1 MRMLLVVVNL
11 GVSTGIIMSFS
22 MIMMVIYRQR
32 EKRKPSNVFILSMCV
47 TDFMAT
53 TIIAPHFVAAA
64 ALGKW
69 PSNYLHCKVLAFLN
83 TFLPGMS
90 IMNLIL
96 IALDRM
102 VAIFKPT
109 KYRVWLCN
117 RNARIICACF
127 WLYSLSIASLS
138 FWDCFSQPLF
148 DGAVMTCLLTGRK
161 FLILQLSCEVIP
173 GLAATVTCYTFIV
186 IKLMQRSASI
196 YSSGNKA
203 SRVNYEIRMAKIGGL
218 VSGFFIMT
226 YLPYYTIMFQYR
238 EHMEPLIKLMAGILV
253 VTSYNFD
260 AFMYGYC
267 NKNYRREIKKIV
279 HSKVPWLVKVT
290 PADHINTDTHTNNDT
305 NTMYTNAAANTTTS
319 LTSTSNLSPKQR
331 HSLAPSPIREESET
345 SVSVSKDYSV
355 SKLSLA
361 TT

>member
-1 MRMLLVVVNL
+1 M
-11 GVSTGIIMSFS
+11 
-22 MIMMVIYRQR
+22 
-32 EKRKPSNVFILSMCV
+32 
-47 TDFMAT
+47 
-53 TIIAPHFVAAA
+53 
-64 ALGKW
+64 
-69 PSNYLHCKVLAFLN
+69 
-83 TFLPGMS
+83 
-90 IMNLIL
+90 
-96 IALDRM
+96 
-102 VAIFKPT
+102 
-109 KYRVWLCN
+109 
-117 RNARIICACF
+117 
-127 WLYSLSIASLS
+127 
-138 FWDCFSQPLF
+138 
-148 DGAVMTCLLTGRK
+148 
-161 FLILQLSCEVIP
+161 
-173 GLAATVTCYTFIV
+173 TVTCYTFIV

-238 EHMEPLIKLMAGILV
+238 EDMEALIKLMAAVLV

-305 NTMYTNAAANTTTS
+305 NTMYTNTAVANTTTS

-345 SVSVSKDYSV
+345 SVSRDCSV
-355 SKLSLA
+355 SRLSLA